1 MAGSSYYQKLLPLQY
16 PHSYN
21 AMTKLVVA
29 MAKVSK
35 NAGKKTFFGK
45 DKGQESYQKFIEAL
59 RVTMQSMILDKEIV
73 EADDIESVYK
83 CLGELLQMFSMA
95 HPNWQDAYAFS
106 KIFFVED
113 KPSALAVMERLR
125 V

>member
-1 MAGSSYYQKLLPLQY
+1 MAGSSYYQQILPIRY

-21 AMTKLVVA
+21 AMTKLVPA
-29 MAKVSK
+29 MAKVAK

-59 RVTMQSMILDKEIV
+59 RSTIQSMVLDDTIAES
-73 EADDIESVYK
+73 DDTESIYMR
-83 CLGELLQMFSMA
+83 LGELLQMFDMA
-95 HPNWQDAYAFS
+95 HPNWQDAFAYS
-106 KIFFVED
+106 KIFFVDD

>member
-1 MAGSSYYQKLLPLQY
+1 MGGLHQKLLPLQY

-59 RVTMQSMILDKEIV
+59 RVTMQSLVLDKAVV
-73 EADDIESVYK
+73 ESDDTESIYIR
-83 CLGELLQMFSMA
+83 LGELLEMFSMA

-106 KIFFVED
+106 KTFFVDD

-125 V
+125 A